1 MLRFNV
7 AVPLCYT
14 ITSKLASVRRPV
26 SEALGFQV
34 ITPPIERKYMKNK
47 SYVMWNNKG
56 GVGKSTIT
64 FHVASVYAE
73 KNPER
78 DVVVIDMCPQ
88 ANVSMMLMGGGRQ
101 AEEKLQEL
109 ITKETPQTIVGYIT
123 DSITRTDTSDLS
135 KYITK
140 LSDYNENLPNN
151 IHLLSGD
158 GNLELI
164 APLLS
169 ERADATPL
177 SAKDQPWVE
186 IHSIVKKLTHLKIN
200 DRPCTYF
207 IDTNPSFSVYTQIAI
222 LSGEHLLVPINAD
235 DSSIFAITGLFNLIW
250 GTEKT
255 HPVYGNYTFSSK
267 VNAFGIERPKIAL
280 LLGNRFTQQ
289 KGAAHAFKALSN
301 EATQK
306 MYDEYTKDPRR
317 FIASNSQVNNQ
328 EDFENEYSVELRDF
342 NSAGVVAANQG
353 IPLSKMDKNI
363 YYVYGER
370 IQVAKDQRELCK
382 DVIVNLV
389 SRL

>member
-1 MLRFNV
+1 M
-7 AVPLCYT
+7 
-14 ITSKLASVRRPV
+14 S
-26 SEALGFQV
+26 
-34 ITPPIERKYMKNK
+34 NK

-73 KNPER
+73 NNPDR

-101 AEEKLQEL
+101 AEEKLQDL
-109 ITKETPQTIVGYIT
+109 ITKDTPQTIVGYIT
-123 DSITRTDTSDLS
+123 DTITRTDTTDLS

-140 LSDYNENLPNN
+140 LSDYNNNLSNN

-177 SAKDQPWVE
+177 SATDQPWVE
-186 IHSIVKKLTHLKIN
+186 IHSIIKSLTHKTIGEK
-200 DRPCTYF
+200 PCTYF

-250 GTEKT
+250 GTQKT

-267 VNAFGIERPKIAL
+267 VDNFGIERPKIAL

-301 EATQK
+301 EATKK
-306 MYDEYTKDPRR
+306 MYDEYVNHPDR
-317 FIASNSQVNNQ
+317 FVNSNSAVNNQ
-328 EDFENEYSVELRDF
+328 TDFENEFSMELRDF

-353 IPLSKMDKNI
+353 MPLSKMDKHT
-363 YYVYGER
+363 YYVYGEK
-370 IQVAKDQRELCK
+370 IQVSKEQRELCK
-382 DVIVNLV
+382 AVIVELV
-389 SRL
+389 AKL

>member
-1 MLRFNV
+1 MDN
-7 AVPLCYT
+7 
-14 ITSKLASVRRPV
+14 
-26 SEALGFQV
+26 
-34 ITPPIERKYMKNK
+34 NK

-73 KNPER
+73 ENPDR

-88 ANVSMMLMGGGRQ
+88 ANVSMMLMGGGKQ
-101 AEEKLQEL
+101 SESHLQDF
-109 ITKETPQTIVGYIT
+109 ITRSTPKTVVGYIT
-123 DSITRTDTSDLS
+123 DSITESDTNDLT
-135 KYITK
+135 KYIIN
-140 LSDYNENLPNN
+140 LSEINENLPKN

-177 SAKDQPWVE
+177 SETDNPWIK
-186 IHSIVKKLTHLKIN
+186 IHSIIKKLTTRKIGEK
-200 DRPCTYF
+200 PCTYF

-222 LSGEHLLVPINAD
+222 LSAEYLLVPINAD

-250 GTEKT
+250 GSEKT
-255 HPVYGNYTFSSK
+255 HPVYGKYTFSSK
-267 VNAFGIERPKIAL
+267 VDSLGMDRPKIAL

-289 KGAAHAFKALSN
+289 RGAAHAFKALSN
-301 EATQK
+301 EAIGK
-306 MYDEYTKDPRR
+306 MYEEYRKNPDR
-317 FIASNSQVNNQ
+317 FIPNTSGISIDTQ
-328 EDFENEYSVELRDF
+328 EAFEEVYSVELRDF

-363 YYVYGER
+363 YHVYGER
-370 IQVAKDQRELCK
+370 IQVAKEQRELCK
-382 DVIVNLV
+382 ETIENLV
-389 SRL
+389 GKI

>member
-1 MLRFNV
+1 MN
-7 AVPLCYT
+7 
-14 ITSKLASVRRPV
+14 
-26 SEALGFQV
+26 
-34 ITPPIERKYMKNK
+34 NK

-73 KNPER
+73 ENPDR
-78 DVVVIDMCPQ
+78 DVVVVDMCPQ
-88 ANVSMMLMGGGRQ
+88 ANVSMMLMGGGRK
-101 AEEKLQEL
+101 AEKKLQEL
-109 ITKETPQTIVGYIT
+109 ITMDTPRTVVGYIT
-123 DSITRTDTSDLS
+123 DTITRADTSELS
-135 KYITK
+135 KYITT
-140 LSDYNENLPNN
+140 LNSYNGNLPRN

-177 SAKDQPWVE
+177 SAKDQPWIEV
-186 IHSIVKKLTHLKIN
+186 HSIIKELTKKRVTDK
-200 DRPCTYF
+200 PCTFF
-207 IDTNPSFSVYTQIAI
+207 IDTNPSFSIYTQIAI
-222 LSGEHLLVPINAD
+222 LSGEYLLVPINAD

-250 GTEKT
+250 GAEKK

-267 VNAFGIERPKIAL
+267 VDAFNVERPKIAL

-301 EATQK
+301 EATLK
-306 MYDEYTKDPRR
+306 MYDEYKKNPSR
-317 FIASNSQVNNQ
+317 FISCSSPIDSQN
-328 EDFENEYSVELRDF
+328 DFEKEFSMELRDF

-363 YYVYGER
+363 YYVYNER
-370 IQVAKDQRELCK
+370 IQVSKEQRQLCK
-382 DVIVNLV
+382 SVIKGLV